1 MFKSIT
7 WWPSGGKPVK
17 AGEKPDPW
25 GEPRISS
32 GCSPV
37 RELANQTLLWAGPAA
52 WWLGPRATRNQGP
65 SEECRRQ
72 SPLPSKGLKPLP
84 ENAWYWDG
92 LDEKFC
98 QTTSQ
103 RPTAPLAWCED
114 IALMPCPGTA
124 RHTLNSDAPHMYTQV
139 STGEEDAEGT
149 QAYPYLCEL
158 VTAPGKNWQSLER
171 GKWNKAWIN
180 GGGGWGEREANN
192 LL

>member
-7 WWPSGGKPVK
+7 WRPSGGKPVK

-37 RELANQTLLWAGPAA
+37 RELAQLHDGWGPEPQEIRAPA
-52 WWLGPRATRNQGP
+52 KSAEGNLPFPPRDWNLC
-65 SEECRRQ
+65 S
-72 SPLPSKGLKPLP
+72 

-114 IALMPCPGTA
+114 IALMPCTGTA

-139 STGEEDAEGT
+139 STEDEDAEGT

-158 VTAPGKNWQSLER
+158 VSAPGKNWQSLER
-171 GKWNKAWIN
+171 GKWSKAWIN